1 MGLTIPASEYK
12 TCMQLASS
20 AYAVLG
26 LTNDLYSWDKE
37 SMAAKEAG
45 NVDVFNAIWVIMKE
59 KSVDEGHAK
68 AICRQEIK
76 SYLSEFVNQIDKA
89 KRDSIMSTDIRLYL
103 EALLYSCIGNL
114 VWSMSA
120 PRYYKIQ

>member
-1 MGLTIPASEYK
+1 M
-12 TCMQLASS
+12 ASS
-20 AYAVLG
+20 GYAVLG
-26 LTNDLYSWDKE
+26 LTNDLYSWTKE
-37 SMAAKEAG
+37 AMAAKEAG
-45 NVDVFNAIWVIMKE
+45 SSDVFNAIYVIMKE
-59 KSVDEGHAK
+59 NSVDEERAK

-76 SYLSEFVNQIDKA
+76 SYLSEFVIQIDKA
-89 KRDSIMSTDIRLYL
+89 KRDSIISTDIRLYL